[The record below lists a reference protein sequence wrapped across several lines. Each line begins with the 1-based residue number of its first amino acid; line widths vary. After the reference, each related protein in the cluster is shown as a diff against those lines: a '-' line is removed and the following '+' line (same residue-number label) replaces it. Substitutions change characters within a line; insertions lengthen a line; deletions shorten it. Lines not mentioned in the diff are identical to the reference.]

1 MHRYTLAV
9 KRDFVAR
16 HYLVGGDWGAENDL
30 HSHNYQVEVQLEG
43 KILDEHGYLVDIV
56 AVEAHLEELAA
67 YYRDQTLN
75 DLPEFAGLNPS
86 IEHFARI
93 LCQELLSRVPNPS
106 APSRCKSG
114 KTTSPGPP
122 TARNVSACGP
132 AHLWEPATI
141 SGGFIY
147 DRHLVRYLRER

>member
-16 HYLVGGDWGAENDL
+16 HYLVGGDWGAENEL

-43 KILDEHGYLVDIV
+43 RILDEHGYLVDIV

-67 YYRDQTLN
+67 YYRDRTLN
-75 DLPEFAGLNPS
+75 DLPEFTGLNPS

-93 LCQELLSRVPNPS
+93 LGQEFLSRVKEPLS
-106 APSRCKSG
+106 AVTVRI
-114 KTTSPGPP
+114 
-122 TARNVSACGP
+122 
-132 AHLWEPATI
+132 WENDIAWAA
-141 SGGFIY
+141 Y
-147 DRHLVRYLRER
+147 REER